1 MLLIILVCYTAVLGP
16 SMCVCVC
23 VFFLKSIP
31 KTALIFLEVVIPFN
45 LTGAKFV
52 PKMTFTGLEDTLP
65 KAG

>member
-1 MLLIILVCYTAVLGP
+1 MC
-16 SMCVCVC
+16 MCVCVC
-23 VFFLKSIP
+23 VCVFKSIP